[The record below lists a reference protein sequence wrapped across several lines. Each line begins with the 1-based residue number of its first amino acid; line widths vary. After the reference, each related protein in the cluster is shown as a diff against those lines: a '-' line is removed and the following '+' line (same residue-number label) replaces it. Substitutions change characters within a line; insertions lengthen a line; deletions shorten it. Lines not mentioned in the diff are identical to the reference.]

1 MLITIK
7 MVAVSAITLAAAVT
21 EVPTKQLERYYWDCD
36 TMFMQERLSGSDL
49 HSCLA
54 ITEELQSRLFKNN
67 SLRFKQ
73 YWDKNKL
80 HEWNKRGYTPKN
92 LM

>member
-1 MLITIK
+1 MITI
-7 MVAVSAITLAAAVT
+7 AAQINNLS
-21 EVPTKQLERYYWDCD
+21 TKDLERYYWDCD
-36 TMFMQERLSGSDL
+36 TMFMKQELSGADL

-54 ITEELQSRLFKNN
+54 ITTELQSRLFKNN

-73 YWDKNKL
+73 YWDQNKL
-80 HEWNKRGYTPKN
+80 QEWSKRGYTPKN